1 MARSWIRRCK
11 VTQPSSPPT
20 SAPTRDSAAVPA
32 SSTRILVAL
41 ASGIGLGIFLGD
53 LVAPLHWIAD
63 AYIKLLQMTVLPYVT
78 VSIIG
83 GLGRLRLGDARVLGT
98 RTVAVLATLWGVA
111 ILYMFLIPLAF
122 PGTQN
127 ASFFSTTLVEKRPPF
142 DFIDLYI
149 PSNPFRSLAE
159 NIVPAVVLFAVLVGI
174 ALITVERKHVVLD
187 LLQVCGEALARVGRM
202 IVRLTPY
209 GLFAIAATAAG
220 TMTMDQFGMLQ
231 IYIVIYVLVTLLIA
245 LWVLPGLI
253 AALTDIP
260 MRTVFAVSHNAVL
273 TAFAAGNLFIVLP
286 GLIESARTLVAQ
298 RAPTDGQAST
308 LPDVIV
314 PASFNFPHTAKLVSL
329 SFVLFAAW
337 FSDARIHLA
346 DYPRLAVTAF
356 LTSFGSLNIA
366 VPFLLDVFRIPA
378 DTFQLFLASGVI
390 NAHFGTLLAAMHT
403 LAVGVLGACATAG
416 LLHIH
421 RRRLFRYVAVTT
433 VLTAGL
439 VVVSRAVFANAFAQ
453 PYTKDQV
460 LRQMHL
466 LHQAADVVVHRTR
479 PDDQLPA
486 QGDVLDTIRSR
497 GQLRVGYLANALP
510 FAFFNER
517 RQLVGYDIE
526 LAHQLANELR
536 VRLEL
541 VPVDRAQLTDDLAH
555 GYCDIVMSGV
565 PVTTDLASRVRLSN
579 AYLDETLAFVVPD
592 SARDQFVT
600 WDAIRSRSSLT
611 IAVPDVSYYVDKV
624 RALVPNATVRPMV
637 DVISLLKSSSPDV
650 DGIALPAERGSA
662 WTLIYP
668 AYSVVVPEPGL
679 LKVPLAYP
687 IAREDRR
694 FSEFVNTWIELKRKD
709 GTLDALYQY
718 WILGH
723 ERGGSR
729 PRWSVIR
736 DVLHWVR

>member
-1 MARSWIRRCK
+1 
-11 VTQPSSPPT
+11 VTQPSTPQT
-20 SAPTRDSAAVPA
+20 SVPTRIGTALPV

-41 ASGIGLGIFLGD
+41 AGGIGLGIFLGD
-53 LVAPLHWIAD
+53 LVAPLHWVAE
-63 AYIKLLQMTVLPYVT
+63 AYVKLLQMTVLPYVT

-98 RTVAVLATLWGVA
+98 RTMAVLATLWGLAV
-111 ILYMFLIPLAF
+111 LYMFLIPLAF

-127 ASFFSTTLVEKRPPF
+127 ASFFSTTLIEKRTPF
-142 DFIDLYI
+142 NFIDLYI
-149 PSNPFRSLAE
+149 PSNPFRSLAD
-159 NIVPAVVLFAVLVGI
+159 NVVPAVVLFAVLVGV

-187 LLQVCGEALARVGRM
+187 LLHVCGEALARVARM
-202 IVRLTPY
+202 VIQLTPY

-220 TMTMDQFGMLQ
+220 TMTMDQFGRLQ
-231 IYIVIYVLVTLLIA
+231 IYIVIYVMVTLLIA

-253 AALTDIP
+253 AALTEIP
-260 MRTVFAVSHNAVL
+260 IRAVFAVSHNAVL
-273 TAFAAGNLFIVLP
+273 TAFAAGDLFIVLP
-286 GLIESARTLVAQ
+286 GLIEAARTLVAE
-298 RAPTDGQAST
+298 RAPGDAQAST

-356 LTSFGSLNIA
+356 LASFGSLNIA
-366 VPFLLDVFRIPA
+366 VPFLLDLFRIPA

-403 LAVGVLGACATAG
+403 LTVGVLGACATAG
-416 LLHIH
+416 LLHIR
-421 RRRLFRYVAVTT
+421 RRRLLRYLAVTT
-433 VLTAGL
+433 ALTVGL
-439 VVVSRAVFANAFAQ
+439 VAGSRAVFANAFAQ

-479 PDDQLPA
+479 PDHELPA
-486 QGDVLDTIRSR
+486 QGDVLDTIRAR
-497 GQLRVGYLANALP
+497 GKLRVGYLPNALP

-517 RQLVGYDIE
+517 RELVGYDIE
-526 LAHQLANELR
+526 LAHQLANDLR
-536 VRLEL
+536 VHLEL
-541 VPVDRAQLTDDLAH
+541 VPVDRGQLTTDLAH
-555 GYCDIVMSGV
+555 GYCDIIMSGV
-565 PVTTDLASRVRLSN
+565 PVTTDLASSVRLSN
-579 AYLDETLAFVVPD
+579 AYLDETMAFVVPD
-592 SARDQFVT
+592 STRDQFTT
-600 WDAIRSRSSLT
+600 WDAIQSRASLT
-611 IAVPDVSYYVDKV
+611 IAVPDVSYYVEKL
-624 RALVPNATVRPMV
+624 RTLVPNATVRPMQ
-637 DVISLLKSSSPDV
+637 DVTSVLKSSSPDV
-650 DGIALPAERGSA
+650 DAIALPAERGSA

-668 AYSVVVPEPGL
+668 AYSVVIPEPGL

-687 IAREDRR
+687 IARLDRR
-694 FSEFVNTWIELKRKD
+694 FGEFVNTWIELKRKD
-709 GTLDALYQY
+709 GTLDALYRY
-718 WILGH
+718 WILGQ
-723 ERGGSR
+723 ERGGRR

>member
-1 MARSWIRRCK
+1 M
-11 VTQPSSPPT
+11 
-20 SAPTRDSAAVPA
+20 
-32 SSTRILVAL
+32 RILVAL
-41 ASGIGLGIFLGD
+41 AGGIGVGILLGD
-53 LVAPLHWIAD
+53 LVGPLHWVAE

-83 GLGRLRLGDARVLGT
+83 GLGRLRLGEARVLGT
-98 RTVAVLATLWGVA
+98 RTLAVLATLWGLA
-111 ILYMFLIPLAF
+111 ILFMLLIPLAF
-122 PGTQN
+122 PGTEN
-127 ASFFSTTLVEKRPPF
+127 ASFFSTTLVDKRPPF
-142 DFIDLYI
+142 NFIDLYI
-149 PSNPFRSLAE
+149 PSNPFHSLAD
-159 NIVPAVVLFAVLVGI
+159 NIVPAVVLFAVLVGL

-187 LLQVCGEALARVGRM
+187 VLQVCGETLARVARM

-220 TMTMDQFGMLQ
+220 TMTMDQFGRLQ
-231 IYIVIYVLVTLLIA
+231 IYIVIYVIVTLLIS
-245 LWVLPGLI
+245 LWVLPALI
-253 AALTDIP
+253 ATLTEIP

-273 TAFAAGNLFIVLP
+273 TAFAAGDLFIVLP
-286 GLIESARTLVAQ
+286 GLIEAARTLVAQ
-298 RAPTDGQAST
+298 QAPTDAQAST

-337 FSDARIHLA
+337 FSDATIHLA
-346 DYPRLAVTAF
+346 EYPRLAVTAF

-366 VPFLLDVFRIPA
+366 VPFLLDLFRIPA

-416 LLHIH
+416 LLHIR
-421 RRRLFRYVAVTT
+421 RRRLFRYLAVTT
-433 VLTAGL
+433 ALTAGL
-439 VVVSRAVFANAFAQ
+439 VVGSRAMFANAFAQ

-466 LHQAADVVVHRTR
+466 LHQAGDVVVYRTR
-479 PDDQLPA
+479 PDHESSA
-486 QGDVLDTIRSR
+486 QGDVLDTIRAR
-497 GQLRVGYLANALP
+497 RQLRVGYLANALP
-510 FAFFNER
+510 FAFFNEGR
-517 RQLVGYDIE
+517 ELVGYDIE
-526 LAHQLANELR
+526 LAHQLANDLR

-541 VPVDRAQLTDDLAH
+541 VPVDREQLTDDLAH

-565 PVTTDLASRVRLSN
+565 PVTTDLASRARLSN

-592 SARDQFVT
+592 ATRDQFTT
-600 WDAIRSRSSLT
+600 WDAIRSRPSLI
-611 IAVPDVSYYVDKV
+611 IAVPNVSYYVEKL
-624 RALVPNATVRPMV
+624 RTLVPNAVVRPMQ
-637 DVISLLKSSSPDV
+637 DVTNVFKSSSPDV

-668 AYSVVVPEPGL
+668 AYSVVIPEPGVT
-679 LKVPLAYP
+679 KVPLAYP
-687 IAREDRR
+687 IARQDRR
-694 FSEFVNTWIELKRKD
+694 FGEFVNTWIELKRKD

-718 WILGH
+718 WILGQ
-723 ERGGSR
+723 ERGGRR

-736 DVLHWVR
+736 DVLHWVG